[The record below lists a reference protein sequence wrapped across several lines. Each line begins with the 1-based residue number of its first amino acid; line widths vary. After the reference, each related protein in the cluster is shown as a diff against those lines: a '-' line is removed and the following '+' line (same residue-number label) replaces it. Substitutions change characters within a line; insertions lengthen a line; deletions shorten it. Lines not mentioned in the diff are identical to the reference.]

1 MQIYRYCVFKYEN
14 LKKNLKLALSSN
26 ADTKNVNVLIYLACY
41 YYYLFVTGNN
51 ISGRD
56 NEF

>member
-41 YYYLFVTGNN
+41 YYLFVTVNN

>member
-1 MQIYRYCVFKYEN
+1 MQIYQYCVFKYEN

-41 YYYLFVTGNN
+41 YYLFVTVNN

>member
-26 ADTKNVNVLIYLACY
+26 ADTKNVNVLIYLA
-41 YYYLFVTGNN
+41 YYYLFVTVNN

>member
-1 MQIYRYCVFKYEN
+1 MQIYRYRVFKYEN

-41 YYYLFVTGNN
+41 YYLFVTVNN

>member
-41 YYYLFVTGNN
+41 YYLFVTVNF

>member
-1 MQIYRYCVFKYEN
+1 MQIYQYCVFKYEN

-41 YYYLFVTGNN
+41 YYLFVTGNN